1 MMTNL
6 ENYLRFNA
14 NLRKKS
20 EYKILGIICTLYT
33 YKHCLRWWWDY
44 RCFVL
49 IFLNVI
55 FSIEKCYYKKVRLE
69 KSNKGWV
76 RGFIDLPPWG
86 ASATTQIFFFNL
98 FLFRAFGSSRREGLD
113 RCSRAERATR
123 ETRTARLLWTI
134 RVSRYLGKKPG
145 TFPHMYLS
153 RAASE
158 RTSLQ
163 TDLGSAL
170 VLPLPR
176 PVTLN

>member
-86 ASATTQIFFFNL
+86 ASATTQIFFLNL
-98 FLFRAFGSSRREGLD
+98 FCLGHLGAPGEKGLTGVQGPRGPPGRPGLPGSSGPSG
-113 RCSRAERATR
+113 C
-123 ETRTARLLWTI
+123 
-134 RVSRYLGKKPG
+134 PG
-145 TFPHMYLS
+145 TLA
-153 RAASE
+153 R
-158 RTSLQ
+158 SLAPSH
-163 TDLGSAL
+163 TCIYL
-170 VLPLPR
+170 VLHQKGPAFKQTWVQLWFCHFPD
-176 PVTLN
+176 L